1 MLKNVESFYFTEK
14 LFSYIDEKKKLKLI
28 RFNKKFQQ
36 NLNININHYI
46 HFKENYIIY
55 DSNGKGKEYDNNGEL
70 IFEGE
75 YIHGEKNG
83 KGKEYDS
90 EGNIIFEGEYLNAKR
105 NGEGKEYDKDGKF
118 EGEYLNGK
126 RHGKIKFYY
135 DNGKLEFEG
144 TLMNKI
150 LIGTLYDKNVNIKF
164 QSFEE
169 NGKIKEH
176 DIYND
181 KLKFEGKYLNNKKIE
196 KERI

>member
-1 MLKNVESFYFTEK
+1 M
-14 LFSYIDEKKKLKLI
+14 
-28 RFNKKFQQ
+28 
-36 NLNININHYI
+36 
-46 HFKENYIIY
+46 
-55 DSNGKGKEYDNNGEL
+55 
-70 IFEGE
+70 
-75 YIHGEKNG
+75 HGEKNG

-90 EGNIIFEGEYLNAKR
+90 EGELIFEGEYRLGLKNGKGKEYNSKGNIIFEGEYINAKR

-150 LIGTLYDKNVNIKF
+150 LIGTIYDKNVNIKF

-196 KERI
+196 KEKNIMDMVN